1 MKISK
6 KFAALT
12 CTLLLVTCVAQPVAQ
27 AGFDIGGIIGAVTQG
42 KKPSPAEAVTGSKEP
57 KIITKEGMGYSANG
71 PDVLY
76 GHVYYQNGQPGAN
89 VKVMIG
95 AENLEIYR
103 NECRNGAYY
112 VTTADGNGNFR
123 IPVKRGLYSVVAWTG
138 RFIGR
143 ENHYSEYDKGTDIK
157 LEEKD
162 QDIVFDH

>member
-76 GHVYYQNGQPGAN
+76 GHVYYQNGQT
-89 VKVMIG
+89 
-95 AENLEIYR
+95 R
-103 NECRNGAYY
+103 CQC
-112 VTTADGNGNFR
+112 
-123 IPVKRGLYSVVAWTG
+123 
-138 RFIGR
+138 
-143 ENHYSEYDKGTDIK
+143 KGHDRR
-157 LEEKD
+157 
-162 QDIVFDH
+162 